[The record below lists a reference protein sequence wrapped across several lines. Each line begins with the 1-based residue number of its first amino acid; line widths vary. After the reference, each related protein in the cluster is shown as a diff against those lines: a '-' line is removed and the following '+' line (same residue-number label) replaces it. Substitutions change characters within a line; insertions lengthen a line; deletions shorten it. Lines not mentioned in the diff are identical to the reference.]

1 MQLSFTNAQAQLR
14 EAGKEYWLKHALS
27 EINYAVPRILIL
39 KNDVYRK
46 GKLFSPREKELIW
59 RLETGIK
66 PL

>member
-1 MQLSFTNAQAQLR
+1 LYVSPTKSQAQLR

-27 EINYAVPRILIL
+27 EMNYAVPRILIL

-46 GKLFSPREKELIW
+46 GNLFPPREKELIW

>member
-1 MQLSFTNAQAQLR
+1 MQLSSTNAQAQLR
-14 EAGKEYWLKHALS
+14 EAGKECLKHALS
-27 EINYAVPRILIL
+27 EMNYAVPRILIL

-46 GKLFSPREKELIW
+46 GKLFPPREKELIW

>member
-1 MQLSFTNAQAQLR
+1 MQLSSTNAQAQLR
-14 EAGKEYWLKHALS
+14 EAGKEWLKHVLS
-27 EINYAVPRILIL
+27 EMNYAVPRILIL

-46 GKLFSPREKELIW
+46 GKLFPPREKELIW